1 MLDGHRQRQQEVPV
15 KVLFVAGVAPIVSD
29 HDASLQFYEEALEL
43 PLDRDE
49 GSDYVATNKLDGLK
63 HFGLWRLT
71 DAAQACFGV
80 PEWPSELPVPQA
92 TVEFDVEDVD
102 QAAQELRDTGY
113 ALLHEPKTMPWGQRI
128 VHVMSPEHLLVGLT
142 YTPAM
147 RETT

>member
-1 MLDGHRQRQQEVPV
+1 MLDGYRRRQQEVAV

-29 HDASLQFYEEALEL
+29 HDASLQFYEKALEL

-49 GSDYVATNKLDGLK
+49 GSDYVATNELDGLK
-63 HFGLWRLT
+63 HFGLWRLA

-113 ALLHEPKTMPWGQRI
+113 TLLHEPKTMPWGQQI

-147 RETT
+147 REPT